1 MNLRLGV
8 NIDHVATLRN
18 ARGVNYP
25 SPLEAAKIVKKAG
38 ANQITIHLRE
48 DTRHINEK
56 DSFNIIK
63 KIKMDINLEIA
74 PIDRMIKFAI
84 KNKPNYVCLVPE
96 KRKEITTEGGINLD
110 NINVIKSIN
119 KLKKNNIKTCLFID
133 PNIQNIKKCNKLGV
147 KYIEIHTGS
156 YANKISK
163 KNKKLELNKII
174 KCAKLAK
181 KFAAKEAFTK
191 AFGTGISN
199 GVYFKDIEIY
209 NNEYGKPL
217 IKLYGNVKEKYN
229 LIEKNK
235 NDLSLNLSITDEKY
249 LVHAFVI
256 ISN

>member
-38 ANQITIHLRE
+38 ADQITIHLRE

-56 DSFNIIK
+56 DAFNIIK

-181 KFAAKEAFTK
+181 KFNINCHAGHGLNFSNVIPIIKILEIRELNIGHFIIAHSIF
-191 AFGTGISN
+191 FGLEKSI
-199 GVYFKDIEIY
+199 KMMI
-209 NNEYGKPL
+209 KL
-217 IKLYGNVKEKYN
+217 IKKYR
-229 LIEKNK
+229 K
-235 NDLSLNLSITDEKY
+235 
-249 LVHAFVI
+249 
-256 ISN
+256 

>member
-38 ANQITIHLRE
+38 ADQITIHLRE

-181 KFAAKEAFTK
+181 KFNINCHAGHGLNFNNVIPIIKIQEIRELNIGHFIISHSIF
-191 AFGTGISN
+191 FGLEKSI
-199 GVYFKDIEIY
+199 KMMI
-209 NNEYGKPL
+209 KL
-217 IKLYGNVKEKYN
+217 IKKYR
-229 LIEKNK
+229 K
-235 NDLSLNLSITDEKY
+235 
-249 LVHAFVI
+249 
-256 ISN
+256 